1 MKFNRLPGNH
11 WSLCKLNGRNQKESF
26 NEKIT
31 AYQRTSING
40 HIIITRLRCKIC

>member
-1 MKFNRLPGNH
+1 MKFNRLPGNRRG
-11 WSLCKLNGRNQKESF
+11 LGKLNRRSQKESF

-40 HIIITRLRCKIC
+40 HIINTRLRCKIG